1 MVLEIEVWRVSQI
14 RVEEGGRGG
23 PEFFYIVVGNHCLC
37 DVCFYF
43 LVSVDRNDRSACC
56 LRSKDEKEEEEDYV
70 VCNPNPPRHKIQVGQ
85 SGTACL
91 PNVL

>member
-1 MVLEIEVWRVSQI
+1 MVVL
-14 RVEEGGRGG
+14 
-23 PEFFYIVVGNHCLC
+23 IVKSTLTGMNQ
-37 DVCFYF
+37 
-43 LVSVDRNDRSACC
+43 NDRSACC
-56 LRSKDEKEEEEDYV
+56 LRSKEEKEEEEDCA

>member
-1 MVLEIEVWRVSQI
+1 MVLEIKVWRVSQI

-23 PEFFYIVVGNHCLC
+23 PEFFYIVVGHHCLC

-56 LRSKDEKEEEEDYV
+56 LRSKEEKEEEEDCA